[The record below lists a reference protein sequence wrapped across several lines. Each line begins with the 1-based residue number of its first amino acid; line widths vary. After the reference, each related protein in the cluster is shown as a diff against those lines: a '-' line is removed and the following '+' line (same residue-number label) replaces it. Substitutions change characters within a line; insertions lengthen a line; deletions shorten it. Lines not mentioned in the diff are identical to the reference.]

1 MKKRTAAI
9 SIIIMLLIIVIIVS
23 DRGLK
28 DHKSAHTNGIST
40 RQNVVKQT
48 DDITED
54 IVTTDSTQDMP
65 TAKTETESQQEDTSV
80 NGKLKISM
88 DFVHSNTQASN
99 QYAVWIENMDGDVV
113 KTLFVTNFTSN
124 GGYTMREDSIPTWVS
139 HAKPSE
145 MTKTQIDAITGATP
159 SNGTY
164 SYIWDGTD
172 NNGNEVANGTYTF
185 HIEGT
190 LYWSSIVHYQGNV
203 DMGASE
209 NSLLDVEAV
218 YTEETN
224 QNKNMLSNV
233 TAEYIIE
240 E

>member
-1 MKKRTAAI
+1 
-9 SIIIMLLIIVIIVS
+9 
-23 DRGLK
+23 
-28 DHKSAHTNGIST
+28 
-40 RQNVVKQT
+40 
-48 DDITED
+48 
-54 IVTTDSTQDMP
+54 
-65 TAKTETESQQEDTSV
+65 
-80 NGKLKISM
+80 M

-124 GGYTMREDSIPTWVS
+124 GGYTMREDSIPTWVA

-159 SNGTY
+159 STGTY
-164 SYIWDGTD
+164 SYIWDRTD
-172 NNGNEVANGTYTF
+172 DNGNEVANGTYTF

-233 TAEYIIE
+233 TAEYIIDMIE
-240 E
+240 QTL

>member
-1 MKKRTAAI
+1 
-9 SIIIMLLIIVIIVS
+9 
-23 DRGLK
+23 
-28 DHKSAHTNGIST
+28 
-40 RQNVVKQT
+40 
-48 DDITED
+48 
-54 IVTTDSTQDMP
+54 
-65 TAKTETESQQEDTSV
+65 
-80 NGKLKISM
+80 
-88 DFVHSNTQASN
+88 
-99 QYAVWIENMDGDVV
+99 
-113 KTLFVTNFTSN
+113 
-124 GGYTMREDSIPTWVS
+124 MREDSIPTWVS

-209 NSLLDVEAV
+209 NSLLDVEVV

-233 TAEYIIE
+233 TAEYMNRLTALPRRPQPMRMVGRRSPLPNSRSSRME
-240 E
+240 SRFSTE

>member
-1 MKKRTAAI
+1 
-9 SIIIMLLIIVIIVS
+9 MLLIIVIIVS

-40 RQNVVKQT
+40 RQNVVKET

-172 NNGNEVANGTYTF
+172 NNGNEVANGTQ
-185 HIEGT
+185 
-190 LYWSSIVHYQGNV
+190 WR
-203 DMGASE
+203 
-209 NSLLDVEAV
+209 
-218 YTEETN
+218 
-224 QNKNMLSNV
+224 KLS
-233 TAEYIIE
+233 
-240 E
+240 